1 MSRSSPD
8 FRIATADRKDAA
20 RIAAA
25 HARLFAEPWD
35 QKSIAGLLGNSATL
49 ALVSTPAEG
58 NGIAGFVIAHVA
70 ADEAEV
76 LSIGVTPD
84 WQRRGL
90 GERLLREL
98 GKAAA
103 ARGAKQLYV
112 DVAEDNAAALALYSR
127 LGFAA
132 TARRKGYYAR
142 QTAPPSDA
150 LLLAR
155 AL

>member
-1 MSRSSPD
+1 
-8 FRIATADRKDAA
+8 
-20 RIAAA
+20 
-25 HARLFAEPWD
+25 
-35 QKSIAGLLGNSATL
+35 
-49 ALVSTPAEG
+49 
-58 NGIAGFVIAHVA
+58 
-70 ADEAEV
+70 
-76 LSIGVTPD
+76 VTPD

-112 DVAEDNAAALALYSR
+112 DVAEDNTAALALYSR

-142 QTAPPSDA
+142 RTAPPSDA

-155 AL
+155 TL